1 MKNEQTQTVGRQM
14 PPKTQKR
21 ETTELMKEVVEYFG
35 SQKATAEAAGVK
47 QPSVSDWVTGRTK
60 PSLRA
65 LLRIQKKSKGRF
77 KAKELRPE
85 LFV

>member
-1 MKNEQTQTVGRQM
+1 MPIFTKNNRTVEPVMTQQQIKELPEQ
-14 PPKTQKR
+14 
-21 ETTELMKEVVEYFG
+21 MKEVVASFG
-35 SQKATAEAAGVK
+35 SQKETAKAAGVK

-65 LLRIQKKSKGRF
+65 LLRIQKKSKGKW

-85 LFV
+85 LF